1 VIGVLTSGVA
11 LGVHVPGL
19 LLAQR
24 MRERGADVE
33 IFVLE
38 RLLPD
43 SKRATTARMKYAF
56 HRDFRVAL
64 TGQRLAVDPSAA
76 VSETNVRELAG
87 HWRRH
92 GLRRLVLFSGFWL
105 PVVERC
111 AALSGNWLEVDICHV
126 DSVPSPSFRAA
137 GQVLSRARQVWLADA
152 VHSSLPCTIPVSTRP
167 PVRWTDRERRLLV
180 HGGGWGMGT
189 YRQRANELREQG
201 FELDIVAYDADDLP
215 AQDDGIRYFMI
226 DPHWHP
232 WLDDGYPPFGVADG
246 RRDPVYVRGTECHGS
261 FELARSALAMVSKP
275 GGGTLLDSLHSATP
289 LVLLEPFGAHEARNA
304 ELWERLGFGISLNRW
319 RDADFAPAILEELH
333 DALLRAAPGIPD
345 YARMLAEEMSR

>member
-1 VIGVLTSGVA
+1 MIGVLTSGVA

-24 MRERGADVE
+24 MRERGAHVE

-38 RLLPD
+38 RLLPH
-43 SKRATTARMKYAF
+43 SKRATTAQMKYAF

-64 TGQRLAVDPSAA
+64 AGQRLAFDPSTA
-76 VSETNVRELAG
+76 VSEAKVRELAE

-92 GLRRLVLFSGFWL
+92 GLRRLVVFSGFWL

-137 GQVLSRARQVWLADA
+137 GQILSQARQVWLADA
-152 VHSSLPCTIPVSTRP
+152 ARSFLPCTIPVSTRP
-167 PVRWTDRERRLLV
+167 PLRWTERERRLLV

-189 YRQRANELREQG
+189 YRERANELREQG
-201 FELDIVAYDADDLP
+201 FELDIVAYEADDLP

-226 DPHWHP
+226 DPQWHP

-289 LVLLEPFGAHEARNA
+289 LVLLEPFGAHEMRNA

-319 RDADFAPAILEELH
+319 RGADFALAILEGLH

-345 YARMLAEEMSR
+345 YARMLAEEMSG